1 MQNWKDMNK
10 EELLEVIS
18 ENISNIFEK
27 YQDANRIK
35 SNPTQRR
42 NGMKE
47 LIQTQKCS
55 IVYGEFQGKENQ
67 ELFRCPRELDS
78 VDLKNYI
85 NRERCMLGFES
96 ESDTSDLKASNNY
109 LGYYRLYFSGRWY
122 GRWFDHEDQIKKLDE
137 IVCHGVDEIVDWLGE
152 RFPKGCNWEMED
164 YLKKFPNCGCEHRY
178 LLKPLM
184 SEHYKVMFDTTY
196 GNGDYPV
203 RIYVYE

>member
-1 MQNWKDMNK
+1 
-10 EELLEVIS
+10 
-18 ENISNIFEK
+18 
-27 YQDANRIK
+27 
-35 SNPTQRR
+35 
-42 NGMKE
+42 MKE

-122 GRWFDHEDQIKKLDE
+122 GR
-137 IVCHGVDEIVDWLGE
+137 
-152 RFPKGCNWEMED
+152 
-164 YLKKFPNCGCEHRY
+164 
-178 LLKPLM
+178 
-184 SEHYKVMFDTTY
+184 
-196 GNGDYPV
+196 
-203 RIYVYE
+203 